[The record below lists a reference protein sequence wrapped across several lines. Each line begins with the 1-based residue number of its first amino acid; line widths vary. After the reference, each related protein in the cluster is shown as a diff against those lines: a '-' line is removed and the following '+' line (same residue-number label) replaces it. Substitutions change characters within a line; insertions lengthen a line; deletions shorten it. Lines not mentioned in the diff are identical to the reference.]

1 MPLNSLNFVPERITM
16 GKSSSS
22 APSFQGGTININGQ
36 NRVKTYQ
43 RGGSV
48 VTDYKMTD
56 AERDMYDYAQK
67 SFADSLKSVNVFDD
81 DTKKNL
87 QDEVNAY
94 TLQGQKMINNMY
106 TPLLENLKN
115 DVASRFGNLDNSVFL
130 DKLNS
135 IESKRADSMNS
146 LAQDILAKQDDVVK
160 KELTKRYTYLSFL
173 QDVQNQINS
182 NMYNLINASKQHNS
196 SGNTNSQNSN
206 SNSMDMS
213 NYINLATN
221 LASIFM

>member
-1 MPLNSLNFVPERITM
+1 MCVY
-16 GKSSSS
+16 
-22 APSFQGGTININGQ
+22 NGQ
-36 NRVKTYQ
+36 NRVNTYKK
-43 RGGSV
+43 GNNV
-48 VTDYKMTD
+48 ITDYNMSD
-56 AERDMYDYAQK
+56 AERDMYNYAQR

-87 QDEVNAY
+87 QAEVDAY

-106 TPLLENLKN
+106 TPMLESLKN

-135 IESKRADSMNS
+135 IESKRADSINS

-182 NMYNLINASKQHNS
+182 NMYNLINASKQHNNS
-196 SGNTNSQNSN
+196 SGNSNSQNS
-206 SNSMDMS
+206 SSMDTS
-213 NYINLATN
+213 SYINLVTN
-221 LASIFM
+221 LASIFL